1 MNALTHSRLA
11 QKWTGAAA
19 SRPYSRSCVI
29 NASMAI
35 GVNPSAMGMAK
46 AAGGNLLAA
55 NALGNAINPPQQQQ
69 APQPGRAVKP
79 NFQLQNMGGVN
90 YASGM

>member
-1 MNALTHSRLA
+1 
-11 QKWTGAAA
+11 
-19 SRPYSRSCVI
+19 
-29 NASMAI
+29 MAI

-55 NALGNAINPPQQQQ
+55 NALGSAIQPQQQ
-69 APQPGRAVKP
+69 APQPGRAVMP